1 MSCFLLP
8 PDEGHEGVRD
18 VPGVWFAESVGKG
31 EGREESGGGGWMCFE
46 DCERGLLKGVLVGGG
61 KAVFVCMCMY
71 VCIDV

>member
-1 MSCFLLP
+1 MKDMRACGMFLVFGLRRVW
-8 PDEGHEGVRD
+8 VREK
-18 VPGVWFAESVGKG
+18 VEKKVVGG
-31 EGREESGGGGWMCFE
+31 DGCVFE